1 MGKATRKVKD
11 LVSAIESGD
20 LRLPEMQRR
29 YVWRST
35 QVRDLFDSLYRG
47 YPSGTILVWETR
59 ENVPT
64 RDFAVAQA
72 EPMMTKVQLLL
83 DGQQRLTSLSA
94 ILRGEPVSV
103 RNRRRPIDILFNLEH
118 PEKLTVIT
126 EVDEQDGDEDD
137 DDEETTS
144 EEGEDLTDASED
156 ELLKRF
162 AQMTFVV
169 GSKRLE
175 QLPNWVSVTEV
186 MTSTSDAKILK
197 DAGITSMDDQRYDK
211 YTERLTRLRAV
222 KDYEYNLHVLE
233 ERMSYEEVTEIFV
246 RVNSLGAKLR
256 SSDLAMA
263 QITAKWRDSL
273 KIFEGLREEFKKDG
287 FDMDL
292 GIIVKNL
299 VACITGQSRFLTVGS
314 ISKERFQEAWPIS
327 VKGMQFAVN
336 FLKSNLKI
344 DSLAL
349 LTSPFAL
356 ITIAHIGIHKNGEL
370 NADEARALRYWALVA
385 NTKGR
390 YSRGS
395 SETILDQDLA
405 AITQDR
411 GIEHLIELLRLQF
424 GRLEVIPEDLEGRN
438 QRSGVFR
445 TMFLAFREG
454 GAKDWQSNLAIS
466 VSHHGKAHK
475 LQFHHIF
482 PKAVLRKAGYSAKDA
497 NDISNFAFIG
507 GRTNRTISSKEPLV
521 YFPDVLSKQGP
532 LAFGSQVIPD
542 QQDLLAVTAYPE
554 FLKTRRQLIAKRL
567 NEYLATA

>member
-1 MGKATRKVKD
+1 
-11 LVSAIESGD
+11 
-20 LRLPEMQRR
+20 
-29 YVWRST
+29 
-35 QVRDLFDSLYRG
+35 
-47 YPSGTILVWETR
+47 
-59 ENVPT
+59 
-64 RDFAVAQA
+64 
-72 EPMMTKVQLLL
+72 MTKVQLLL

-103 RNRRRPIDILFNLEH
+103 RNRKRPIDILFNLEH

-126 EVDEQDGDEDD
+126 EVDEEDGDEDE
-137 DDEETTS
+137 DDEEPTS

-197 DAGITSMDDQRYDK
+197 DAGITSMDDPRYDK

-287 FDMDL
+287 FDIDL
-292 GIIVKNL
+292 GIVVKNL
-299 VACITGQSRFLTVGS
+299 VACVTGQSRFLTVGS
-314 ISKERFQEAWPIS
+314 ISKERFQEAWPTS
-327 VKGMQFAVN
+327 VKGLQFAVN

-370 NADEARALRYWALVA
+370 TADEARALRYWALVS

-405 AITQDR
+405 AISQDR
-411 GIEHLIELLRLQF
+411 GIDHLIELLRLQF
-424 GRLEVIPEDLEGRN
+424 GRLDVIPEDLEGRN

-445 TMFLAFREG
+445 TMFLAFRDG

-482 PKAVLRKAGYSAKDA
+482 PKAVLRKAGYSAKEA

-532 LAFGSQVIPD
+532 EAFEAQVIPD
-542 QQDLLAVTAYPE
+542 VADLLAVGAYPE
-554 FLKTRRQLIAKRL
+554 FLRTRRQSIAKRL
-567 NEYLATA
+567 NEYLASP

>member
-1 MGKATRKVKD
+1 
-11 LVSAIESGD
+11 
-20 LRLPEMQRR
+20 MQRR

-64 RDFAVAQA
+64 RDFAVAQG
-72 EPMMTKVQLLL
+72 EQMMTKVQLLL

-103 RNRRRPIDILFNLEH
+103 RNRKRPIDILFNLDH

-126 EVDEQDGDEDD
+126 EVDEQDNDEDNEE
-137 DDEETTS
+137 EETSS
-144 EEGEDLTDASED
+144 EEGEDLADASED

-197 DAGITSMDDQRYDK
+197 DAGVTSMDDQRYDK

-273 KIFEGLREEFKKDG
+273 KIFEGLREEFKKNG
-287 FDMDL
+287 FDIDL

-327 VKGMQFAVN
+327 VTGLQFAVN

-356 ITIAHIGIHKNGEL
+356 ITIAHIGIHRNGEL
-370 NADEARALRYWALVA
+370 TADEARALRYWALVS

-405 AITQDR
+405 AISQDR
-411 GIEHLIELLRLQF
+411 GIDHLIELLRLQF
-424 GRLEVIPEDLEGRN
+424 GRLDVIPEDLEGRN

-482 PKAVLRKAGYSAKDA
+482 PKAVLRKAGYSAKEA

-521 YFPDVLSKQGP
+521 YFPDVMSKQGAA
-532 LAFGSQVIPD
+532 AFEAQVIPNKA
-542 QQDLLAVTAYPE
+542 DLLVVTKYPE
-554 FLKTRRQLIAKRL
+554 FLKERRQEIAKRL
-567 NEYLATA
+567 NAYLTLS

>member
-1 MGKATRKVKD
+1 MGKATRKVRD

-35 QVRDLFDSLYRG
+35 QVRDLLDSLYRG

-59 ENVPT
+59 EKVPT
-64 RDFAVAQA
+64 RDFAVAQGDQL
-72 EPMMTKVQLLL
+72 MSKVQLLL

-94 ILRGEPVSV
+94 ILRGEPVNV
-103 RNRRRPIDILFNLEH
+103 RNRKRPIEILFNLEH
-118 PEKLTVIT
+118 PEKLSVVTEVEENDAD
-126 EVDEQDGDEDD
+126 EVDEEEDTD
-137 DDEETTS
+137 AED
-144 EEGEDLTDASED
+144 GEDIGDASED

-175 QLPNWVSVTEV
+175 RLPNWVSVTEV
-186 MTSTSDAKILK
+186 MTSNSDRKIMK
-197 DAGITSMDDQRYDK
+197 DAGVTMEDESKYDK
-211 YTERLTRLRAV
+211 YSERLTRLRAI

-233 ERMSYEEVTEIFV
+233 EHMSYEEVTEIFV

-273 KIFEGLREEFKKDG
+273 KIFEGLREEFKRNG
-287 FDMDL
+287 FDIDL
-292 GIIVKNL
+292 GVVVKNL
-299 VACITGQSRFLTVGS
+299 VAWITGQSRFLTVGS
-314 ISKERFQEAWPIS
+314 ISKEELQEAWPTS
-327 VKGMQFAVN
+327 VKGLQFAVN
-336 FLKSNLKI
+336 FLKSNVRI
-344 DSLAL
+344 DSPAL

-356 ITIAHIGIHKNGEL
+356 IAIAYYGLHKKGQLTPE
-370 NADEARALRYWALVA
+370 EERQLRYWTLVA

-395 SETILDQDLA
+395 SETILDQDLT
-405 AITQDR
+405 AIAQGK

-424 GRLEVIPEDLEGRN
+424 GRLDVIPEDLEGRN

-445 TMFLAFREG
+445 TMFLAFRDA
-454 GAKDWQSNLAIS
+454 GAKDWQSNLQIS
-466 VSHHGKAHK
+466 VSHHGKTDK
-475 LQFHHIF
+475 LQFHHVF
-482 PKAVLRKAGYSAKDA
+482 PKAVLRRAGYGAKEA

-507 GRTNRTISSKEPLV
+507 GRTNRTISSKEPLQ
-521 YFPDVLSKQGP
+521 YFPDLIAKQGV
-532 LAFGSQVIPD
+532 ASFSAQVIPTD
-542 QQDLLAVTAYPE
+542 EPLLAVTAYPD
-554 FLKTRRQLIAKRL
+554 FLKERRQRIADRV
-567 NEYLATA
+567 NQYLLG